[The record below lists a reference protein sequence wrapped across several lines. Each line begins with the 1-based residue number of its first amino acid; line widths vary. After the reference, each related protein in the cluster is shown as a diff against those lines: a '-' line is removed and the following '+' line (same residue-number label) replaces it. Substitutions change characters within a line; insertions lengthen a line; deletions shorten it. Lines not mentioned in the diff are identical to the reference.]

1 MRIESLE
8 PSDAVLVEAAQHGR
22 LDSFGALYQRYHNP
36 MVALAYAQLG
46 DKHAAED
53 AAQEVFAVA
62 CRDLGSLRER
72 DKFGPWLGG
81 ICRNVCRQML
91 RVRNRTAP
99 LPGDPATP
107 VARASRPY
115 TSGDTPGETQPN
127 EAKPAR
133 SGCGGMASL
142 GDPNHGNSRLD
153 ARYKGETPSPR
164 EEPLG
169 QVEQLEQWNAVR
181 QAVWQLPTE
190 ERELIVMRYFDG
202 FSQARISQV
211 LDLTPAAVNG
221 RLTRAKRKIAE
232 SLERSG
238 FGSESWDA

>member
-1 MRIESLE
+1 MRIESQE
-8 PSDAVLVEAAQHGR
+8 QSDAVLVEAAQQGR

-46 DKHAAED
+46 DRHAAED

-72 DKFGPWLGG
+72 AKFGAWLGG
-81 ICRNVCRQML
+81 ICRNVCRQMR
-91 RVRNRTAP
+91 RVRTQTAR
-99 LPGDPATP
+99 PGSCDHP
-107 VARASRPY
+107 
-115 TSGDTPGETQPN
+115 
-127 EAKPAR
+127 
-133 SGCGGMASL
+133 
-142 GDPNHGNSRLD
+142 HGHE
-153 ARYKGETPSPR
+153 GHTE
-164 EEPLG
+164 
-169 QVEQLEQWNAVR
+169 VEQQEQSDAVR
-181 QAVWQLPTE
+181 RAVWQLAAE

-202 FSQARISQV
+202 FSQARIAQV

-232 SLERSG
+232 SLEHSG

>member
-1 MRIESLE
+1 MMRIESQE
-8 PSDAVLVEAAQHGR
+8 QSDAVLVEAAQGGQ

-53 AAQEVFAVA
+53 AVQEVFAIA
-62 CRDLGSLRER
+62 CRDLRSLRER
-72 DKFGPWLGG
+72 DKFGAWLGG

-91 RVRNRTAP
+91 RVKTRTALSP
-99 LPGDPATP
+99 SGPELAP
-107 VARASRPY
+107 VAQDD
-115 TSGDTPGETQPN
+115 G
-127 EAKPAR
+127 
-133 SGCGGMASL
+133 
-142 GDPNHGNSRLD
+142 
-153 ARYKGETPSPR
+153 
-164 EEPLG
+164 
-169 QVEQLEQWNAVR
+169 LEQQEQWDAVR
-181 QAVWQLPTE
+181 RAVWQLQTE
-190 ERELIVMRYFDG
+190 ERELIVMRYFNG

-232 SLERSG
+232 VLERSG